1 MSKDKGEI
9 KIFKEKGKTALEV
22 RLVNETVWLTQKQM
36 GELFEKDYKT
46 ISEHIRNLF
55 KEKELDKKATVWKF
69 QTVQI
74 EGKREVKRSLEHYNL
89 DVIISVGYRVK
100 SKRGTEFRKWANRV
114 LKDYLIE
121 GYVMNQKRLEK
132 ENEKLRNLQSA
143 VGLLENILDK
153 KPLIISEATGL
164 LKVVSEY
171 KYGLETLDKFDHRS
185 LTLDETTVKESW
197 LIDYKRAIQ
206 SIQDLK
212 VKFKEST
219 NFGVEKDKFFESS
232 ISTIYQ
238 SFDGEDLYPSIE
250 EKAAHLLYFIVKNH
264 SFVDGNKR
272 IAASIFLWF
281 LQENG
286 ILYRDG
292 EKRIADNA
300 LVALTLMIA
309 ESRPDEKDI
318 MVKVIVNLI
327 NKKN

>member
-22 RLVNETVWLTQKQM
+22 RLVDETVWLTQKQM

-46 ISEHIRNLF
+46 ISEHIRNIF
-55 KEKELDKKATVWKF
+55 KEKELDKKATVLKF

-100 SKRGTEFRKWANRV
+100 SKRGTEFRKWANGV
-114 LKDYLIE
+114 LKDYLTE
-121 GYVMNQKRLEK
+121 GYVINQKRLEK

-153 KPLIISEATGL
+153 KPLTISEATGL

-281 LQENG
+281 LQENE